1 MAETRYVFE
10 TDGCKEEE
18 PTQATALKPKD
29 NHATRIQALRLA
41 RETKLRAKPK
51 PWPNNQRPRP
61 TPLESATKG
70 NGRGVSRQRP
80 EHRRKERKNK
90 KC

>member
-1 MAETRYVFE
+1 MFE
-10 TDGCKEEE
+10 ADECEEE
-18 PTQATALKPKD
+18 GPQQTRNLKLKD

-61 TPLESATKG
+61 TPPESATKG

-80 EHRRKERKNK
+80 GQRRKERKNK